1 MDTSE
6 NVLAAVYRAVDS
18 INVELSADR
27 QLSKA
32 PETPMLGRESVLDSL
47 RLVRLMIAVEQEV
60 ADTLGVT
67 LTLAD
72 ERALSMKESP
82 FRTIGSLAQ
91 YTEEL
96 ISEARNA

>member
-1 MDTSE
+1 
-6 NVLAAVYRAVDS
+6 
-18 INVELSADR
+18 
-27 QLSKA
+27 
-32 PETPMLGRESVLDSL
+32 MLGRESVLDSL

-72 ERALSMKESP
+72 ERALSMNDSP

-91 YTEEL
+91 YIEVL

>member
-1 MDTSE
+1 MDCSRQ
-6 NVLAAVYRAVDS
+6 VLAAIYRAVDS
-18 INVELSADR
+18 TNAELSPDR

-47 RLVRLMIAVEQEV
+47 RLVRLLIAVEQEV

-91 YTEEL
+91 YIEEL